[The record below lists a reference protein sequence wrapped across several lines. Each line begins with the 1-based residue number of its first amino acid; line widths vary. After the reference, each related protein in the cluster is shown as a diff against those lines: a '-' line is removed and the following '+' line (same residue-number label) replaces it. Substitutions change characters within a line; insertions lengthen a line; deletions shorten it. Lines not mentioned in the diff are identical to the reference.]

1 MIRLAILLLT
11 GLAFAAVAMPPLI
24 HHRPILIWNASAS
37 VPVGF
42 YAVRDLTVLERGVL
56 VAVKPPGPLAAFL
69 DRRGYLPSGSA
80 LIKRI
85 AALPGQQVCRADR
98 TVTIDGVIVGTAQ
111 WRDHAGRSLP
121 VWNGCRTIAAD
132 EVFLMNVGVDDSLDG
147 RYFGPTLAR
156 SIIGHAV
163 SVWTDDDGDGRFAW
177 HDLQP

>member
-1 MIRLAILLLT
+1 MIRYRYALLT
-11 GLAFAAVAMPPLI
+11 GLALLAVGLSMLPFAPKLV
-24 HHRPILIWNASAS
+24 WNASAS

-42 YAVRDLTVLERGVL
+42 YAVRDLTALERGVL

-85 AALPGQQVCRADR
+85 AALPGQQVCRTDR
-98 TVTIDGVIVGTAQ
+98 SVTIDGVVVGTAQ

-121 VWNGCRTIAAD
+121 VWHGCRTIAAD

-147 RYFGPTLAR
+147 RYFGPTLVR
-156 SIIGHAV
+156 SIIGRAV

-177 HDLQP
+177 HDLRP